1 MTRDPNRAPDEA
13 AANAAPGREL
23 PASFFNNAIIAL
35 VGLPLYF
42 TTDWKVCTWA
52 RWPLFGLTVL
62 SVLTCGIYPIRLL
75 VNRWIERAYHR
86 KSRPGKPAVL
96 ADQMVFDR
104 VGFDTGWSDP
114 EFMKHYEG
122 DVLSMGYL
130 ERDAVGQEEAPYTA
144 FRFRKR
150 KDGHI
155 ESLIAVKDWD
165 YPNFHRISLPQTIAA
180 LLYGTQHAGDKG
192 L

>member
-1 MTRDPNRAPDEA
+1 MARDPNRAPEA
-13 AANAAPGREL
+13 PAESTPAREL
-23 PASFFNNAIIAL
+23 PTSFYNNAIVAL

-62 SVLTCGIYPIRLL
+62 AVLTCGINPLRLW
-75 VNRWIERAYHR
+75 VNRWIQRAYRR

-96 ADQMVFDR
+96 ADEMIFDR
-104 VGFDTGWSDP
+104 VGVDVGWSDP
-114 EFMKHYEG
+114 EFMKPYEG

-130 ERDAVGQEEAPYTA
+130 ERDAAGQEVPYTV
-144 FRFRKR
+144 FRFRKL
-150 KDGHI
+150 KNGHI

-165 YPNFHRISLPQTIAA
+165 YPTFHRISLPQTLAA
-180 LLYGTQHAGDKG
+180 LLYGTRHADDKR
-192 L
+192 LL

>member
-1 MTRDPNRAPDEA
+1 MARDPNRAPEA
-13 AANAAPGREL
+13 PAESTPAREL
-23 PASFFNNAIIAL
+23 PTSFYNNAIVAL

-42 TTDWKVCTWA
+42 TAEWKVCTWA

-62 SVLTCGIYPIRLL
+62 AVLACGINPLRLQL
-75 VNRWIERAYHR
+75 NGLIQRAYRR
-86 KSRPGKPAVL
+86 KGRPGKPAVL
-96 ADQMVFDR
+96 VDQMVFDR
-104 VGFDTGWSDP
+104 FPADSGWSDP
-114 EFMKHYEG
+114 ESMKPYEG
-122 DVLSMGYL
+122 EVVSMGYL
-130 ERDAVGQEEAPYTA
+130 ERDAAGQEAPYTA

-180 LLYGTQHAGDKG
+180 LLYGTRHAGEERP
-192 L
+192 